1 MKLRYLWMVA
11 FCFGTVTLNT
21 ACPQDI
27 AKQVMEQENLRKEY
41 DDKKLEKID
50 IDTKLFSGQLLFING
65 LHSSSDYDFKS
76 KSQTQRDTIRGLL
89 QKYLEINGRLIELS
103 NHKLV
108 KEYVSDSERNRLLQ
122 DQISAKSFMTDLN
135 AAEGK

>member
-1 MKLRYLWMVA
+1 MKLRYLWMIV

-27 AKQVMEQENLRKEY
+27 VKQVVEQDKLRKEY
-41 DDKKLEKID
+41 DDKKLEKTDVD
-50 IDTKLFSGQLLFING
+50 IKLWGTHLLFING
-65 LHSSSDYDFKS
+65 LHSASDYNFKA
-76 KSQTQRDTIRGLL
+76 KSQPQRDTIRGLL
-89 QKYLEINGRLIELS
+89 LKYLELNNRLIELS

-108 KEYVSDSERNRLLQ
+108 KEKVSDSERNRLLQ
-122 DQISAKSFMTDLN
+122 DDLSAKSFLAELN